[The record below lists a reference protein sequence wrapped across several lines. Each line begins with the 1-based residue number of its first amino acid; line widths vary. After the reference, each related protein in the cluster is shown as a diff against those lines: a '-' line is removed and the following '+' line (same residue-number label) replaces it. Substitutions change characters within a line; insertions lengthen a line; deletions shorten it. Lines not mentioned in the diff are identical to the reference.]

1 LRIAILTQYYPPE
14 VGAPQNRLSD
24 LARRLQERGHAVQV
38 LTALPNYPG
47 TEILDGYRGRW
58 VRREELD
65 GVPVTRLWLYVPA
78 EKTFLRRL
86 ANYCSFALHA
96 AWRGPGLLEPVD
108 FVMTESP
115 PLFLGPAGAY
125 LARRMRARF
134 VFNVS
139 DLWPDSAVQLGFLRE
154 GPVLG
159 MARRMESWCYA
170 RADAISGQ
178 SEGIVANL
186 RARVPGKPVTFLPNG
201 VDLAAWRPR
210 QDREAVRREFGWGPE
225 EFVVGYAGLH
235 GHAQAL
241 EQALAAAE
249 RLPEVR
255 FAFFGDG
262 PCKAALVV
270 QAPAR
275 VEFYPPLP
283 HERMPE
289 ILGAFDAGLVPLARG
304 PVFEGVLPS
313 KVFEVMASGRP
324 VVLAAGGEVARL
336 VEQARCGVVAPP
348 ESPDRLAEAVRRLAE
363 SPGLCAELGENGRRL
378 VAERFDRARIA
389 ESFEEFLGSLPA

>member
-1 LRIAILTQYYPPE
+1 MRIAILTQYYPPE

-58 VRREELD
+58 VRREKID
-65 GVPVTRLWLYVPA
+65 GVSVTRLWLYVPSQ
-78 EKTFLRRL
+78 KTFLRRL

-96 AWRGPGLLEPVD
+96 AWRGPGLLKGAD

-154 GPVLG
+154 GPALG

-186 RARVPGKPVTFLPNG
+186 RARVPGKPVAFLPNG
-201 VDLAAWRPR
+201 VDLAAWQPR

-241 EQALAAAE
+241 EQALTAAE
-249 RLPEVR
+249 RLPGVK
-255 FAFFGDG
+255 FVFFGDG
-262 PCKAALVV
+262 PCKATLV
-270 QAPAR
+270 ANASGC
-275 VEFYPPLP
+275 VEFHPPQP

-389 ESFEEFLGSLPA
+389 ETFEEFLGSLPA

>member
-1 LRIAILTQYYPPE
+1 MRIAILTQYYPPE

-24 LARRLQERGHAVQV
+24 LARRLHGRGHAVQV

-47 TEILDGYRGRW
+47 TEILAGYRDRR
-58 VRREELD
+58 VRREEID
-65 GVPVTRLWLYVPA
+65 GVPVTRLWLYVPSR
-78 EKTFLRRL
+78 KTFLRRL

-96 AWRGPGLLEPVD
+96 AWRGPGLLEAAD

-125 LARRMRARF
+125 LARRLKARF

-139 DLWPDSAVQLGFLRE
+139 DLWPDSAVQLGFLRQ
-154 GPVLG
+154 GAALRL
-159 MARRMESWCYA
+159 ARRMEAWCYA

-178 SEGIVANL
+178 SEGIVENI
-186 RARVPGKPVTFLPNG
+186 RARVPGKPVAFLPNG

-255 FAFFGDG
+255 FVFFGEG
-262 PCKAALVV
+262 PCKAALVA
-270 QAPAR
+270 QASRR
-275 VEFYPPLP
+275 VEFHPPQP

-289 ILGAFDAGLVPLARG
+289 ILGAFDAGLVPLALG

-336 VEQARCGVVAPP
+336 VERARCGVVAPP
-348 ESPDRLAEAVRRLAE
+348 ESPERLAEAVRRLAD

-389 ESFEEFLGSLPA
+389 ESFEEFLGLLPG